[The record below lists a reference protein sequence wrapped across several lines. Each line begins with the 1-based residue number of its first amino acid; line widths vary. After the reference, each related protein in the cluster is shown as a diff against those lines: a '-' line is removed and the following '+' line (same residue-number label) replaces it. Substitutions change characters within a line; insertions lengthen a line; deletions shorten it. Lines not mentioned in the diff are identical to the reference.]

1 VKEESLIAATAVL
14 MNSSHLGIFKIKYF
28 FRLSLILCIDSGFQ
42 DTLLALGLLTVEES
56 ITVSGSRQDRLLN
69 DQDQDQETSPNVN
82 YVWLNNF
89 IRLV

>member
-1 VKEESLIAATAVL
+1 VKEESVIAATAVP
-14 MNSSHLGIFKIKYF
+14 MNSSHLGIFNIKYF

-56 ITVSGSRQDRLLN
+56 ITVSGSRQDRLLI